1 MKIHHIPAQAAL
13 ALIFLPAAS
22 HRLGRCARAAFCAAL
37 GAAIVLELA
46 SRAIVAR
53 ATRVL
58 AASLTELTNSAIPA
72 SLARPIQCVEVG
84 RVVDELSLGAID
96 ARPR

>member
-22 HRLGRCARAAFCAAL
+22 HRLGRFTCAAFCAAL
-37 GAAIVLELA
+37 GAVIVLELA

-53 ATRVL
+53 ATGVL
-58 AASLTELTNSAIPA
+58 AASFIVLACSAISA
-72 SLARPIQCVEVG
+72 SLARSIQCIEVG
-84 RVVDELSLGAID
+84 GVVDELSLGAID